1 MGYYPIK
8 CIHCMRSLTM
18 EQRCVKLA
26 PEEIKSF
33 NSRFDKTL
41 DVDINGDAPI
51 GQSNI
56 QKTKKAILYKSLAQ
70 LRKENVIA
78 EENILRIETS
88 GEFKNIEVCQQDFV
102 QSIVVKDLDIN
113 GEKMSGTVRKFY
125 CPYCHNAIIPMAGK
139 MPMYLVSLMGPSS
152 AGKTVYLTIL
162 HMLLSGK
169 NYKLPQGILS
179 FDNLGEMGKEFQN
192 FAFDIRRKNEL
203 PSTTQENRK
212 DPYLI
217 RVNYMADPDSGETN
231 KQCLLGL
238 IDMRGEMLSGDHN
251 DDLADFNLP
260 QFKEANGFIM
270 LVDPETLEGVYNRL
284 PEQYFG
290 GRKIEQL
297 YRTID
302 SMKEAIMEC
311 ITAEMG
317 KINKPSVVALAKQ
330 DILLKNCGALAIELS
345 EPAITPNFR
354 PVLGTDLEETYYEP
368 MNRSTRRCI
377 GKLSGSFTTFLD
389 STFEKPYYISIS
401 ALGSKV
407 QIAGNKIDN
416 FEKIQPLRVEEPL
429 LKLLMDFN
437 FIPPFCRNEYYI
449 NPRGAM
455 EIWGEKYAEKW
466 SGLPEPKTENKKKW
480 NGMDKP
486 KTENKKKWRILR

>member
-8 CIHCMRSLTM
+8 CIHCMRPLRM
-18 EQRCVKLA
+18 EERCVKLA

-33 NSRFDKTL
+33 ASRFGGSDNDEVEILDDISRKKTDKK
-41 DVDINGDAPI
+41 II
-51 GQSNI
+51 
-56 QKTKKAILYKSLAQ
+56 YKSLAQ
-70 LRKENVIA
+70 LRKENVIEK
-78 EENILRIETS
+78 EEILAINIS
-88 GEFKNIEVCQQDFV
+88 GEYQHIEECRKDFV
-102 QSIVVKDLDIN
+102 QSVIVKDLEVN
-113 GEKMSGTVRKFY
+113 GKKMSGTIRKFY

-169 NYKLPQGILS
+169 NYRLPQGFLS

-203 PSTTQENRK
+203 PSTTTENRK
-212 DPYLI
+212 DPYLF
-217 RVNYMADPDSGETN
+217 RVNYVADPASAEPN

-251 DDLADFNLP
+251 DDLADYNVP

-270 LVDPETLEGVYNRL
+270 MVDPETLEGVYNRL

-297 YRTID
+297 YGTIN

-317 KINKPSVVALAKQ
+317 RIQRPSVVALVKQ
-330 DILLKNCGALAIELS
+330 DILFKNYAQLGIPLS
-345 EPAITPNFR
+345 QPVIAPNFH
-354 PVLGTDLEETYYEP
+354 PVVGTYLGESYYGP
-368 MNRSTRRCI
+368 MNRSTRECI
-377 GKLSGSFTTFLD
+377 RYLSGSFTTFLD
-389 STFEKPYYISIS
+389 STFKNPYFVSVS
-401 ALGSKV
+401 ALGNKV
-407 QIAGNKIDN
+407 QIQGNRIDN

-437 FIPPFCRNEYYI
+437 FIPPFYREEYFT
-449 NPRGAM
+449 NPMGVM
-455 EIWGEKYAEKW
+455 DMWGKIYAENW
-466 SGLPEPKTENKKKW
+466 NGLQESDGKPKAKKW
-480 NGMDKP
+480 G
-486 KTENKKKWRILR
+486 KK